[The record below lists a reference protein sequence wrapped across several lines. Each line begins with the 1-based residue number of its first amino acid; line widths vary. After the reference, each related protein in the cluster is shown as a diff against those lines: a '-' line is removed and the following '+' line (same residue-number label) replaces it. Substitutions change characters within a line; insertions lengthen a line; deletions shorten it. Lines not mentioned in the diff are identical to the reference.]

1 MIAVTKIIEE
11 IKNDNKE
18 LSVLR
23 ENAKITIKIAPE
35 DFKEVFVLLAQ
46 KEMLKRGLKRDFII
60 DDENKEIINQLFFY
74 LTNSEKFN
82 GCQHKGIL
90 LAGSIGAG
98 KTLIMN
104 VICEIIEL
112 FSTKRITKIHS
123 KRVADVLKEHDKGW
137 LDKRP
142 LFIDDLGRE
151 PKEVNNYGT
160 KELPIIDLISI
171 RYDFGA
177 LTFATTNFDSEK
189 LAEFYGVA
197 IVDRFKEMFNMLVLK
212 GASKRV

>member
-1 MIAVTKIIEE
+1 
-11 IKNDNKE
+11 
-18 LSVLR
+18 
-23 ENAKITIKIAPE
+23 
-35 DFKEVFVLLAQ
+35 
-46 KEMLKRGLKRDFII
+46 
-60 DDENKEIINQLFFY
+60 
-74 LTNSEKFN
+74 
-82 GCQHKGIL
+82 
-90 LAGSIGAG
+90 
-98 KTLIMN
+98 
-104 VICEIIEL
+104 L
-112 FSTKRITKIHS
+112 FSSKRITKIHS